1 MRDSLAM
8 TSPDRRDLRRRS
20 RDEASKEIC
29 EMSVSST
36 VIREEELTERLL
48 AQQPDAVATLE
59 RLRARFEGGGG
70 YGAFAPIRNR
80 GCGACKVTIAS
91 QRLQRAQKGVFITCA
106 NCARF
111 LYVAAVE

>member
-1 MRDSLAM
+1 MSK
-8 TSPDRRDLRRRS
+8 
-20 RDEASKEIC
+20 SKEIC

-48 AQQPDAVATLE
+48 AQQPAAKATLE
-59 RLRARFEGGGG
+59 RLRVRFEGRSG

-91 QRLQRAQKGVFITCA
+91 QGLQRAQRGVFITCA

-111 LYVAAVE
+111 LYIAAVE

>member
-1 MRDSLAM
+1 MSK
-8 TSPDRRDLRRRS
+8 
-20 RDEASKEIC
+20 SKEIC

-36 VIREEELTERLL
+36 AIREEELTERLL
-48 AQQPDAVATLE
+48 AQQPAAKATLE
-59 RLRARFEGGGG
+59 RLRVRFEGGSG

-91 QRLQRAQKGVFITCA
+91 QRLQRAQRGVFITCA

-111 LYVAAVE
+111 LYIAAVE